1 MRLGRAFS
9 AWDQN
14 RRANT
19 WAEVR
24 TFSVAVHQE
33 LRDLHS
39 RCTERGTELLG
50 EKRGINASGA
60 ARLAA
65 MIGTPL
71 RVTRLAKELAQA
83 YVRWPPC
90 LRSSCWLAPVD
101 PEAPACKEY
110 LVKGLSAKVVGLW
123 KARYGS
129 ALTIL
134 RLEHMFDDLGRAAST
149 LATTTGMPP
158 PTAPW
163 QRKGLAEL
171 HARGGCFHACKT
183 DKANQSHLLHRMNA
197 ATERKLVA
205 FYADDQ
211 AALRQLQPDLRWPRF
226 DAHLASRGTGLVRP
240 LAAEDE
246 RG

>member
-1 MRLGRAFS
+1 LGRAFS

-90 LRSSCWLAPVD
+90 
-101 PEAPACKEY
+101 
-110 LVKGLSAKVVGLW
+110 
-123 KARYGS
+123 
-129 ALTIL
+129 
-134 RLEHMFDDLGRAAST
+134 
-149 LATTTGMPP
+149 
-158 PTAPW
+158 
-163 QRKGLAEL
+163 
-171 HARGGCFHACKT
+171 HARRAG
-183 DKANQSHLLHRMNA
+183 
-197 ATERKLVA
+197 
-205 FYADDQ
+205 
-211 AALRQLQPDLRWPRF
+211 
-226 DAHLASRGTGLVRP
+226 
-240 LAAEDE
+240 
-246 RG
+246 

>member
-19 WAEVR
+19 KAEVR

-33 LRDLHS
+33 LRDLYS
-39 RCTERGTELLG
+39 RCTDGGSELFG
-50 EKRGINASGA
+50 AKRGINASGA
-60 ARLAA
+60 ARVAA

-71 RVTRLAKELAQA
+71 RVTRLTKELAQA

-90 LRSSCWLAPVD
+90 LRSSCWLSPVD

-110 LVKGLSAKVVGLW
+110 LVKGLTAKVVGLW

-134 RLEHMFDDLGRAAST
+134 RLEHMFDDLSRAAST
-149 LATTTGMPP
+149 LASMSGMPP

-163 QRKGLAEL
+163 QRKGLEEL

-240 LAAEDE
+240 DY
-246 RG
+246 R